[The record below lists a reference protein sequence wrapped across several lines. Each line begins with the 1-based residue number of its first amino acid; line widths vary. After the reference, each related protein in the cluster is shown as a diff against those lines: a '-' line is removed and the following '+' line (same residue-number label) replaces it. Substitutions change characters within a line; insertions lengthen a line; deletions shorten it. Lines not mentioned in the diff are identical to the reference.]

1 MKQPGS
7 SSTSPSS
14 TWNPRMA
21 LQLTQETLDR
31 KDDLSVSHKFCCSSS
46 HSPLVVCRL
55 LASGLHPRNSSGNHF
70 CYFHLFQDCGR
81 ESRHVPVVSV
91 GMLLFPLTIAADCY
105 VYFTDKRGE
114 GLLWAEGSLRVFRGS
129 APWPSPRGR
138 QRRSPGTVDTIH
150 WRCAAFASYPPPGIL
165 HWDDSSSLLNMLMG
179 Q

>member
-1 MKQPGS
+1 
-7 SSTSPSS
+7 
-14 TWNPRMA
+14 MA

-91 GMLLFPLTIAADCY
+91 GMLLFPLTIAADCVTFISLTKEGRVCSGQKEACVSLGAVPRDPLHVGGSGGAQGLSIPSTGDVQY
-105 VYFTDKRGE
+105 LLRTLCLGYFTE
-114 GLLWAEGSLRVFRGS
+114 IVHL
-129 APWPSPRGR
+129 
-138 QRRSPGTVDTIH
+138 
-150 WRCAAFASYPPPGIL
+150 C
-165 HWDDSSSLLNMLMG
+165 
-179 Q
+179 